1 MVLMITYTN
10 LTARLAMTFILPAP
24 IARAIIVVD
33 VAMIILQLTCF
44 FDGERLGKI
53 KTQGGFVDEKMPGWI
68 SNWQGN
74 NKDVK
79 KPIADTTAITIISPA
94 CRNKDGVS
102 NICYTKGMAGKIR
115 IDHAPTEHP
124 NAVLDK
130 IYHAIVRSKQ
140 KAAAAKK
147 LSKLNLAVNKVQD
160 NGREK

>member
-1 MVLMITYTN
+1 
-10 LTARLAMTFILPAP
+10 
-24 IARAIIVVD
+24 
-33 VAMIILQLTCF
+33 MIILQLTCF